1 MRPALYSVL
10 LFSLITLSACSKD
23 PTADLGTAVTVTGTI
38 TLDGKPSDGVEVI
51 FKRLDAGAPAEFRQ
65 YVANTDAAGKY
76 SLENVYAAKYAV
88 MVNEKKDEKA
98 EEEGGAA
105 AFETGPYKKYGVN
118 SELTADVTEANKTF
132 DFELTS
138 K

>member
-1 MRPALYSVL
+1 MRPALNSVL
-10 LFSLITLSACSKD
+10 LFSLIALSGCGSD
-23 PTADLGTAVTVTGTI
+23 PTADLGPAVTVTGTI

-51 FKRLDAGAPAEFRQ
+51 FKRLDAGAPAEYRQ
-65 YVANTDAAGKY
+65 YVATTDSSGKY
-76 SLENVYAAKYAV
+76 SLENVYPAKYAV

-98 EEEGGAA
+98 EEEGAA

-118 SELTADVTEANKTF
+118 SELEAEVTESNKTF

>member
-1 MRPALYSVL
+1 MRPALNSVL
-10 LFSLITLSACSKD
+10 LFSLIALSGCGSD
-23 PTADLGTAVTVTGTI
+23 PTADLGAAVTVTGTI
-38 TLDGKPSDGVEVI
+38 TLDGKPSEGVEVI
-51 FKRLDAGAPAEFRQ
+51 FKRLDAGAPAEYRQ
-65 YVANTDAAGKY
+65 YVATTDSSGKY
-76 SLENVYAAKYAV
+76 SLENVYPAKYAV

-98 EEEGGAA
+98 EEEGAA

-118 SELTADVTEANKTF
+118 SELEAEVTEGQTTF